1 MKIKVGM
8 AEKTITVKTAR
19 DIAAATKNDLLQ
31 TVTFDVATSADHAL
45 LIKQLARQTRP
56 YVAGIISPK

>member
-1 MKIKVGM
+1 MKIQVGM